1 MEKSFAQMTFAAFLS
16 VLAYYA
22 GIMAVP
28 VTVLIFL
35 MALDYLTGLAGA
47 YINKELSSRQ
57 GVRGIIK
64 KLCYLGAVAAAAA
77 SDWALAAAGLS
88 SVYDNGC
95 SAAIMVAMW
104 LIINELISILEN
116 LSRIGIPLPEKL
128 LELIKRLKNK

>member
-1 MEKSFAQMTFAAFLS
+1 MIK
-16 VLAYYA
+16 
-22 GIMAVP
+22 GP
-28 VTVLIFL
+28 R
-35 MALDYLTGLAGA
+35 
-47 YINKELSSRQ
+47 NR
-57 GVRGIIK
+57 IK